1 MSIEQ
6 GLSFDHEF
14 TLQELLTGVNVDKLL
29 QALTHNLESSVR
41 ILNVKKQCL
50 FEAQLNA
57 TESTGTVNK
66 TALYGEL
73 EPIGFIEACATPDS
87 LQSAAQLIQL
97 ILYSNS
103 RYLMASD
110 IHIKTQRDDFEEL
123 QRRHAALE
131 ISETK
136 YKQLAESL
144 DVRVKQQ
151 IKTIESAQLK
161 LYESEKLASVGRL
174 AAGVAHEIN
183 NPLTPIEMM
192 VSNLSRVY
200 LNADP
205 KSFKENLNETTSV
218 VSEEVY
224 KLKEMVSHFSQ
235 FAKLPEPV
243 LKEANIAEYCERFIT
258 QHQNG
263 WPVVKFRVLTEND
276 VKNINVKIDHLLIN
290 QCLINIINNAV
301 QANPTKD
308 TLQISMSLKCENS
321 AEISMVLFNDG
332 VKIDNKTQKH
342 IFKMHYSS
350 KKSAE
355 NMGLGLAI
363 VKKIL
368 LDHNGDIIC
377 LPLDKGAAFK
387 INLPISE
394 RLND

>member
-1 MSIEQ
+1 MKNRRINLYLIGSIFA
-6 GLSFDHEF
+6 LSV
-14 TLQELLTGVNVDKLL
+14 LPLLASYVLL
-29 QALTHNLESSVR
+29 DEV
-41 ILNVKKQCL
+41 
-50 FEAQLNA
+50 
-57 TESTGTVNK
+57 
-66 TALYGEL
+66 
-73 EPIGFIEACATPDS
+73 
-87 LQSAAQLIQL
+87 LQSATSMITKEQTQT
-97 ILYSNS
+97 ILQNY
-103 RYLMASD
+103 
-110 IHIKTQRDDFEEL
+110 RDD
-123 QRRHAALE
+123 
-131 ISETK
+131 
-136 YKQLAESL
+136 
-144 DVRVKQQ
+144 
-151 IKTIESAQLK
+151 LK
-161 LYESEKLASVGRL
+161 LLKTLDPDKAEVYKSRFLQTSDELIVYEKPGLLQQVLRDTYLTYYLVLFVLVLIVSLVAAVWLSQNVARSYKTLLNSDLKKAEKLQSL
-174 AAGVAHEIN
+174 SHFNEWQTIAGKLAHEIN

-192 VSNLSRVY
+192 VSNLNRVY

-243 LKEANIAEYCERFIT
+243 LKEANIAEYCESFIT

-263 WPVVKFRVLTEND
+263 WPVVKFTVLIEND
-276 VKNINVKIDHLLIN
+276 VKNLNVKIDHLLIN

-308 TLQISMSLKCENS
+308 TLQISMSLKRENS

-332 VKIDNKTQKH
+332 VKIDNEIRKH

-377 LPLDKGAAFK
+377 LLLDKGAAFK